1 MSIATS
7 ALKNEYTKRALR
19 ILGVRKAGLAPET
32 KSAHYRMRA
41 LENHGGFRVLRK
53 YRGPAIPP
61 EEWENLEY
69 TTYATDPI
77 TAFAPITS
85 PTGKV
90 ELVGAR
96 EAGEGDLDGWSWT
109 PNASKCPSIVSWLES
124 VGARFGR
131 VQLLQMKP
139 NTLRECRWG
148 LHQDNNNED
157 NSERN
162 GWIVR
167 LWLELTDDHSSALL
181 VRSKEFDR
189 STEVSIR
196 LPQYQQAVVDSEAL
210 WHGGHHRGPGTRY
223 ALIASFE
230 SSPELEK
237 WMLSQLP

>member
-1 MSIATS
+1 MLIRTS

-19 ILGVRKAGLAPET
+19 FLKVRNSGLVSPGRT
-32 KSAHYRMRA
+32 AHYRMRP
-41 LENHGGFRVLRK
+41 LEAEGGHVVLRK
-53 YRGPAIPP
+53 YNGPDIPRA
-61 EEWENLEY
+61 EWERLEY
-69 TTYATDPI
+69 TTYASDPH
-77 TAFAPITS
+77 TFFAPITS

-96 EAGEGDLDGWSWT
+96 ESGKAGDLDCEWT
-109 PNASKCPSIVSWLES
+109 PNAEKCPTIVAWLNS

-131 VQLLQMKP
+131 VQLLRMTP

-148 LHQDNNNED
+148 LHQDNNNDANPE
-157 NSERN
+157 SN
-162 GWIVR
+162 GWVVR

-189 STEVSIR
+189 STEVTIR

-210 WHGGHHRGPGTRY
+210 WHGGHHRGPGIRY

-230 SSPELEK
+230 SSRKLEN
-237 WMLSQLP
+237 WLMSQLP

>member
-19 ILGVRKAGLAPET
+19 ILGVRKAGLVPEM
-32 KSAHYRMRA
+32 KSAHYRMQA
-41 LENHGGFRVLRK
+41 LENHGGFQVLRK
-53 YRGPAIPP
+53 YSGPAVPP
-61 EEWENLEY
+61 EEWESLEY
-69 TTYATDPI
+69 TTYATDPM
-77 TAFAPITS
+77 TTFAPITS

-109 PNASKCPSIVSWLES
+109 PNAAKCPSIVSWLES

-131 VQLLQMKP
+131 VQLLRMKP

-148 LHQDNNNED
+148 LHQDNNNEA
-157 NSERN
+157 NSEGN

-181 VRSKEFDR
+181 VRSREFDR
-189 STEVSIR
+189 STETSIR
-196 LPQYQQAVVDSEAL
+196 LPKYQQAVVDSEAL
-210 WHGGHHRGPGTRY
+210 WHGGHHRGPGIRY

-237 WMLSQLP
+237 WMRSQLA